1 MNARLPD
8 WLKSTRGFATTLV
21 LLLFMYAVV
30 RELQNVGAVKDVA
43 LIIVSYYFGTR
54 GHEKPGTG
62 GGA

>member
-1 MNARLPD
+1 MNQPD
-8 WLKSTRGFATTLV
+8 WIKSTRGFATALV
-21 LLLFMYAVV
+21 LLLFAYAVIFQLTSV
-30 RELQNVGAVKDVA
+30 SAVKDVA